1 MNFDL
6 MENEGGRSS
15 GLFSRSP
22 SSEAE
27 IPAVFSSG
35 PAPAVR
41 SVQHLP
47 VEMAVLVRCGVSL
60 DALFAAF
67 EQAQAQGVSLD
78 EFALAE
84 GYVPADEFYKMVART
99 LRRPYIDYD
108 VVLSQRRNVQG
119 QIASGIAPIRA
130 EAVQSRYILA
140 PTAANLRF
148 LLQNKSAR
156 RTDFAITTPKH
167 LRQLVLEQASDFILE
182 EASFGLW
189 RKNASLSAR
198 DGMNTVQYL
207 ALCTVLT
214 VFAFAGVQNFALTVG
229 IAGLICNGLTAA
241 FISHRL
247 MATWASPAPQE
258 QRNLALVPEFALPRY
273 TVIVALYREADVVP
287 GLLNALMALD
297 YPRAKLDILFV
308 LEQDDPETQAAL
320 LQYRPFA
327 RYQMIIAPSGL
338 PRTKPRALNVAL
350 PFVRGEF
357 LCVYDAEDVPDPDQL
372 QKVVAAFAA
381 ATDSQTGQ
389 VSSSRP
395 LACVQARLA
404 VENSRDSLLTRF
416 FAIEYAGLFD
426 VLNAGLSDLGLGF
439 PLGGTSNHF
448 RTDILREVG
457 GWDAWNV
464 TEDADLG
471 IRLIRF
477 GYRSQ
482 MIDSTTWEEAPIGL
496 VAWMGQRRRWVKGWM
511 QTLIVHTREW
521 RTLAGAA
528 NSLSVLDIILNVAGT
543 LLTALTAPAS
553 TLFLLYMLC
562 FNPDMRI
569 VRVWDNP
576 ALSFSMLVSALGLVS
591 IYWTGFMGVLRRGP
605 LVGLFFVPLL
615 PLYFFLVSV
624 AAWWS
629 IYDLIAQ
636 PFVWLKTMHGLTG
649 KHKIRDGFSRHRTY
663 AGARLS
669 QLFAARAVR
678 PGPLQSRSAGYPDS

>member
-1 MNFDL
+1 MNSDL
-6 MENEGGRSS
+6 MENKGGSSQGITSRGASS
-15 GLFSRSP
+15 G
-22 SSEAE
+22 AE
-27 IPAVFSSG
+27 RLALSLSNA
-35 PAPAVR
+35 APPLP

-47 VEMAVLVRCGVSL
+47 VEMAVLVRCGLSL
-60 DALFAAF
+60 DDLFAAF
-67 EQAQAQGVSLD
+67 ELAQAQGVGLD
-78 EFALAE
+78 ELALAE
-84 GYVPADEFYKMVART
+84 GYVTADEFYKMVARI
-99 LRRPYIDYD
+99 LRRPFIDYE
-108 VVLSQRRNVQG
+108 VRLSQRRNVQG
-119 QIASGIAPIRA
+119 AIASGIAQIRDEGA
-130 EAVQSRYILA
+130 KSRYIIA
-140 PTAANLRF
+140 PAAANLRF
-148 LLQNKSAR
+148 LLQNTSAR
-156 RTDFAITTPKH
+156 RADFVITTPSH
-167 LRQLVLEQASDFILE
+167 LRQLVLAQASEFIKE

-198 DGMNTVQYL
+198 DGMNTAQYVV
-207 ALCTVLT
+207 LCMVLT
-214 VFAFAGVQNFALTVG
+214 VLAFAGVQNFAVTLSV
-229 IAGLICNGLTAA
+229 AGLICNALTAA

-247 MATWASPAPQE
+247 MATWASAAPHLQKSP
-258 QRNLALVPEFALPRY
+258 ALVPEFALPRY

-287 GLLNALMALD
+287 GLLQALMALD

-308 LEQDDPETQAAL
+308 LEQDDPETHAAL
-320 LQYRPFA
+320 LHCAPGATCQI
-327 RYQMIIAPSGL
+327 IIAPPGL

-381 ATDSQTGQ
+381 SGAQTGQ
-389 VSSSRP
+389 ASSSRP

-448 RTDILREVG
+448 RTEILRQVG

-471 IRLIRF
+471 IRLIRS

-496 VAWMGQRRRWVKGWM
+496 SAWMGQRRRWVKGWM
-511 QTLIVHTREW
+511 QTLIVHTRAL
-521 RTLAGAA
+521 RTLAAGA
-528 NSLSVLDIILNVAGT
+528 NGLSVLDIILNVAGT
-543 LLTALTAPAS
+543 LITVLTAPAS

-562 FNPDMRI
+562 FDPDMSLAHLQA
-569 VRVWDNP
+569 NP
-576 ALSFSMLVSALGLVS
+576 ALSFSMAVSALGLVS
-591 IYWTGFMGVLRRGP
+591 IYWTGFLGVLRRGP
-605 LVGLFFVPLL
+605 LMGWLFLPLL
-615 PLYFFLVSV
+615 PLYFILVSV

-629 IYDLIAQ
+629 IYDLIAK

-649 KHKIRDGFSRHRTY
+649 KHKIRDGFSRHRIY
-663 AGARLS
+663 AGHRLS
-669 QLFAARAVR
+669 QLFAVRAARPA
-678 PGPLQSRSAGYPDS
+678 PLQSRSSGYPDS